1 MKHIRVERK
10 TDMLSEDLN
19 SYRQNIKLTVE
30 VNPSKFFNT
39 ERIREK
45 RSILMQVFNTPNNFP
60 EH

>member
-60 EH
+60 VH